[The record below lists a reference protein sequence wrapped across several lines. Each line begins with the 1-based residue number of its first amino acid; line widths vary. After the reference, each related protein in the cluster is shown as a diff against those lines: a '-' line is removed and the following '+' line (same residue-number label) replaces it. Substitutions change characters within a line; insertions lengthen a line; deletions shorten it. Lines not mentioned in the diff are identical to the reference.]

1 VRHGLTCSIH
11 PFIINNNNNNHF
23 PSVPA
28 MLNLPKPEG
37 FCFDPPKKNTEQKCL
52 SMFLNQQTFIFYPCM
67 RIHSV
72 YPMYLSIFLP
82 DFRCLYLHL
91 SSDLRALGHALV
103 HESEEADGAGA
114 DAHAVDEAAGEEGA
128 EDGAE
133 VGVGDLC

>member
-1 VRHGLTCSIH
+1 
-11 PFIINNNNNNHF
+11 
-23 PSVPA
+23 
-28 MLNLPKPEG
+28 
-37 FCFDPPKKNTEQKCL
+37 
-52 SMFLNQQTFIFYPCM
+52 
-67 RIHSV
+67 
-72 YPMYLSIFLP
+72 MYLSIFLP